1 MLHCSSVSC
10 SEDEHDMAVQGG
22 GEAGAALAGASYTD
36 YNINNLSIL
45 DMDDDSIKIARLEV
59 GSRDHVR
66 DDHQS

>member
-1 MLHCSSVSC
+1 
-10 SEDEHDMAVQGG
+10 MAVQGG